1 MVDFQ
6 TLSCN
11 SSLIWWL
18 VILSLPLHAYYSN
31 LHMVM
36 SQGIQLT
43 PDNSNPREL
52 EPRANSSIKSF
63 LFRFRSFLCK
73 FTLDNWNHVVIEPWQ
88 CFVFTFLSFQFKF
101 RVHSCI
107 LGRLIASPPPPTPIH
122 SLILLFQVICFKL
135 PITRTLF
142 DFPRRFE
149 LSGVHCTLIK

>member
-18 VILSLPLHAYYSN
+18 IILSLPLHAYYSN

-52 EPRANSSIKSF
+52 EPRANSKSF

-107 LGRLIASPPPPTPIH
+107 LGRLIASPPPTPIH

-135 PITRTLF
+135 PTTRTLF

>member
-18 VILSLPLHAYYSN
+18 IILSLPLHAYYSN

-52 EPRANSSIKSF
+52 EPRANSKSF

-107 LGRLIASPPPPTPIH
+107 LGRLIAFPPPPPTPIH

>member
-18 VILSLPLHAYYSN
+18 IILSLPLHAYYSN

-107 LGRLIASPPPPTPIH
+107 LGRLIASPPPPHPHPFAYFVISGYLLQTPDN
-122 SLILLFQVICFKL
+122 SNTF
-135 PITRTLF
+135 R
-142 DFPRRFE
+142 FP
-149 LSGVHCTLIK
+149 

>member
-18 VILSLPLHAYYSN
+18 IILSLPLHAYYSN

-52 EPRANSSIKSF
+52 EPRANSKSF

-107 LGRLIASPPPPTPIH
+107 LGRLIASPPSPPTPIH

>member
-18 VILSLPLHAYYSN
+18 IILSLPLHAYYSN

-52 EPRANSSIKSF
+52 EPRANSKSF

-107 LGRLIASPPPPTPIH
+107 LGRLIASPPTPIH

>member
-18 VILSLPLHAYYSN
+18 IILSLPLHAYYSN

-52 EPRANSSIKSF
+52 EPRANSKSF

-88 CFVFTFLSFQFKF
+88 CFVFFVLPVQIPCPFLYTWSLN
-101 RVHSCI
+101 CI
-107 LGRLIASPPPPTPIH
+107 PPPPPHPHPFAYFVISGYLLQTPDN
-122 SLILLFQVICFKL
+122 SNTF
-135 PITRTLF
+135 R
-142 DFPRRFE
+142 FP
-149 LSGVHCTLIK
+149 

>member
-18 VILSLPLHAYYSN
+18 IILSLPLHAYYSN
-31 LHMVM
+31 LHMIM

>member
-18 VILSLPLHAYYSN
+18 IILSLPLHAYYSN

-52 EPRANSSIKSF
+52 EPRANSKSF

-107 LGRLIASPPPPTPIH
+107 LCCLISFPSHRFAYFLTSDHFLQTPDN
-122 SLILLFQVICFKL
+122 SNFFQ
-135 PITRTLF
+135 
-142 DFPRRFE
+142 FP
-149 LSGVHCTLIK
+149 LKV

>member
-18 VILSLPLHAYYSN
+18 IILSLPLHAYYSN

-52 EPRANSSIKSF
+52 EPRANSKSF

-88 CFVFTFLSFQFKF
+88 CFVFFVLPVQIPCPFLYTWSLN
-101 RVHSCI
+101 CI
-107 LGRLIASPPPPTPIH
+107 PPPPPTPIH